1 MPLEPELPFEFVVRG
16 TAVSMQGSSKSLAAW
31 RETVRTA
38 ARAALPEGSWL
49 LSEPLAVV
57 IYIFPRAL
65 MRGDI
70 DNRVKPILDAMVRCV
85 YSDDEIIERLVVQKF
100 EPGGVYSFRSPS
112 AALLAALEVE
122 DPVVYI
128 QISNDLQQDPI

>member
-1 MPLEPELPFEFVVRG
+1 M
-16 TAVSMQGSSKSLAAW
+16 
-31 RETVRTA
+31 
-38 ARAALPEGSWL
+38 PEGSWL

-100 EPGGVYSFRSPS
+100 EPGGLYSLRSPS